1 MPLPSNPQVG
11 EWIDKQLA
19 ILESRYIET
28 GAELS
33 YDLYLHL
40 QEKKRVVAGNEVTEL
55 EWAVSPIDKRTG
67 KRVSAATIKKVVNR
81 HIDPLGKEVIKIIG
95 DIFYEHE
102 DFYLKDIAAP
112 MDKIVDPEKWMKSF
126 DKSRSRFYRADR
138 ENRWYEVSLN
148 ANKITEDARSQ
159 AFNIVQAGIH
169 ENANPDTLVREM
181 REKVFGLKPGERNKG
196 VTYKATRIVRSELA
210 YAESEI
216 QQEILRQNP
225 EILGVTINYYGGPC
239 PSGECV
245 AKIKTGRNVQISG
258 DDVSADFYFRDGPIP
273 WSPYHPGCF
282 CGVTAHL
289 YQSDWDELM
298 ARAA

>member
-1 MPLPSNPQVG
+1 MPLPSNPQIG
-11 EWIDKQLA
+11 EWIDKQTA
-19 ILESRYIET
+19 VLENRYIET
-28 GAELS
+28 GSDMS
-33 YDLYLHL
+33 YDIYLHL
-40 QEKKRVVAGNEVTEL
+40 KEEKRAVDGNEVTEL
-55 EWAVSPIDKRTG
+55 VWIASPVYKATG
-67 KRVSAATIKKVVNR
+67 KRISSATLGKV
-81 HIDPLGKEVIKIIG
+81 IDKHVKPLGKDVIKNIA
-95 DIFYEHE
+95 DIFYDHE

-112 MDKIVDPEKWMKSF
+112 MDDVIDPEKWMQSF
-126 DKSRSRFYRADR
+126 NKSRSRFYRADR
-138 ENRWYEVSLN
+138 ENRWYEISLN

-216 QQEILRQNP
+216 QKELMRQNP
-225 EILGVTINYYGGPC
+225 EIIGVTINYYGGPC

-245 AKIKTGRNVQISG
+245 REIKRGRNVQFSG
-258 DDVSADFYFRDGPIP
+258 EDVSADFYFRDGEIHWP
-273 WSPYHPGCF
+273 PYHPHCY
-282 CGVTAHL
+282 CSVVAHL

-298 ARAA
+298 GRAA